1 MKFSNGLLQAWPSA
15 FFNVKEIVF
24 RAFRSAEVQKF
35 ARDFLHGL
43 DFSLSLEKSYSIS
56 DEHDYH
62 ERYNEVDY
70 QDYGQ
75 NNLVSYS
82 GYEDFSEKQD
92 YETNNFFQTQY
103 EDLSQKQDNQAFAI
117 DVSTAQ
123 TYPSIIL

>member
-1 MKFSNGLLQAWPSA
+1 MGTICTPVQIGLPYLS
-15 FFNVKEIVF
+15 KS
-24 RAFRSAEVQKF
+24 RGGGG
-35 ARDFLHGL
+35 HGL
-43 DFSLSLEKSYSIS
+43 DFSLSFEKSYLIS
-56 DEHDYH
+56 DEHDYY
-62 ERYNEVDY
+62 ERFNEVDY

-75 NNLVSYS
+75 KKLVSYS

-92 YETNNFFQTQY
+92 YGTNNFFQTQY

>member
-1 MKFSNGLLQAWPSA
+1 MTFQTP
-15 FFNVKEIVF
+15 
-24 RAFRSAEVQKF
+24 
-35 ARDFLHGL
+35 FL
-43 DFSLSLEKSYSIS
+43 IS
-56 DEHDYH
+56 DEHDYY

-92 YETNNFFQTQY
+92 YGTSNFFQTQY

-117 DVSTAQ
+117 DVSYGNTGCGVFKRGYKIR
-123 TYPSIIL
+123 TYPKETIKF

>member
-1 MKFSNGLLQAWPSA
+1 MPW
-15 FFNVKEIVF
+15 
-24 RAFRSAEVQKF
+24 
-35 ARDFLHGL
+35 LH
-43 DFSLSLEKSYSIS
+43 SKYILSLTFQTPFLIS
-56 DEHDYH
+56 DEHDYY

-75 NNLVSYS
+75 NDLVSYS

-92 YETNNFFQTQY
+92 YGTSNFFQTQY